1 MSSNIEKYAVF
12 GNPIAHSKSPFIH
25 QLFAEQLGIDHPY
38 GRVLAPVEAFV
49 PALEQFFAAGGQG
62 ANVTVPFKEQA
73 FARADILT
81 DRASAAGAVNTL
93 KYLEDGSILGDNTDG
108 IGLLS
113 DLESRGLIKSGDRIL
128 LIGAGGA
135 ARGVMLPLLSAGC
148 SVTVTNRTFSR
159 AEALAQIFAGQGEV
173 SARALED
180 LQGQRF
186 SLIINATSSGIAGDI
201 PALPAELITP
211 EVRCYDMFYQ
221 KGLTPFLSWCAARG
235 AQHYADGLGMLVGQ
249 AAHAVMLWHGVMPDT
264 APVIARLQRELLV

>member
-38 GRVLAPVEAFV
+38 GRVLTPVDAFV
-49 PALEQFFAAGGQG
+49 PTLERFFAAGGQG

-93 KYLEDGSILGDNTDG
+93 KYLENGSILGDNTDG

-128 LIGAGGA
+128 LAGAGGA

-159 AEALAQIFAGQGEV
+159 AEALARIFAGQGEV
-173 SARALED
+173 SARALDD

-186 SLIINATSSGIAGDI
+186 NLIINATSSGISGDI
-201 PALPAELITP
+201 PAIPAELITS

-235 AQHYADGLGMLVGQ
+235 VQHYADGLGMLVGQ